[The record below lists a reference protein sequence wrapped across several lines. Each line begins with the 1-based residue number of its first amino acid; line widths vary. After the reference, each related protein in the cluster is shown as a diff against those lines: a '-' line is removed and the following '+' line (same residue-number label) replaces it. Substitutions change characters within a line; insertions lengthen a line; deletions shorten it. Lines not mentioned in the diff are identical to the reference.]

1 MPYLMFQQNWLKEF
15 YDVDLTIINNADD
28 DFSIQNSKAVLNLPD
43 GLSLADTYREENLT
57 QIMGNKGVIGSKET
71 EHASWIIRGDKPGSY
86 DLSAEFTG
94 VLMPLNEDVKVI
106 FKTKEPLVV
115 HDGTGLKLDITVTE
129 GLDYWTNSFT
139 FTNNSERP
147 IYNFAASFSGSA
159 QLAKFSAM
167 YIEYPDGTIEIVN
180 INKGVLDLE
189 NSDIFLPA
197 LIDDESQS
205 EYDYRTIKP
214 GESVTGYFSIY
225 RRDGFTNDD

>member
-1 MPYLMFQQNWLKEF
+1 
-15 YDVDLTIINNADD
+15 
-28 DFSIQNSKAVLNLPD
+28 
-43 GLSLADTYREENLT
+43 
-57 QIMGNKGVIGSKET
+57 MGNRGFIGGKET
-71 EHASWIIRGDKPGSY
+71 EHASWVVRGDKAGSY

-159 QLAKFSAM
+159 QLAEFSAM
-167 YIEYPDGTIEIVN
+167 YIRYPDGSVEIAE
-180 INKGVLDLE
+180 INKGVPDLE
-189 NSDIFLPA
+189 TSEFYIP
-197 LIDDESQS
+197 ITSPDENIYSH
-205 EYDYRTIKP
+205 RTVNP
-214 GESVTGYFSIY
+214 GETVTGYFSIY

>member
-1 MPYLMFQQNWLKEF
+1 MSTNISWLKEF
-15 YDVDLTIINNADD
+15 YDIDLTIINNADD
-28 DFSIQNSKAVLNLPD
+28 DFSIQNSKAILNLPD
-43 GLSLADTYREENLT
+43 GLSLVDTDREENLT
-57 QIMGNKGVIGSKET
+57 QIMGNKGVIGGKET
-71 EHASWIIRGDKPGSY
+71 EHASWIVRGDKAGTY

-147 IYNFAASFSGSA
+147 IYNFAASFEGYAELAEVTDMVINYPSG
-159 QLAKFSAM
+159 AM
-167 YIEYPDGTIEIVN
+167 EIVKWN
-180 INKGVLDLE
+180 NGVPDTE
-189 NSDIFLPA
+189 NSELYLPV
-197 LIDDESQS
+197 LSTKS
-205 EYDYRTIKP
+205 VYDMKTIGK
-214 GESVTGYFSIY
+214 GESVTGYFTIY